1 MLASLQIQNFKS
13 YEDATLYFTPLTFF
27 VGANASG
34 KSNALEALRLLNWL
48 AGGMRLEDI
57 EQAIKKDDSYIR
69 GNIRDLFKDIAKP
82 ITFTCHLPQSEESN
96 WNILTLKIGYKKDRL
111 VFEEEKIS
119 NDAGLSLY
127 HTENKHP
134 SATFYG
140 YPDLVS
146 VSCNN
151 LDSKKT
157 RTSIL
162 CSNQRPAFYQ
172 FESPSLFH
180 NDDKNSQF
188 IIIAISRIFRMNLRN
203 IFFLYPNTN
212 TMRGYATSGDHQIKE
227 DGSNLSSVLSTICKN
242 SDVKRNLLEIIRSI
256 PEQDIKDISFIKND
270 RNDVMLR
277 IHEFFGKNN
286 KKIDVPLLSDGTL
299 RVLCI
304 GAMLLS
310 ADKKSLIIIEEMD
323 NGIHPSRVKSLLQ
336 KISEIALKRSL
347 QILISTHNPALLDA
361 VDDAELKNVI
371 CCYRDSE
378 QGDSRITRLTDIRR
392 FPELM
397 AQDSLG
403 QLVTNQKQDFFLKDK
418 RSEEEYMASVL
429 AWLKELREATKDGYL
444 PH

>member
-1 MLASLQIQNFKS
+1 
-13 YEDATLYFTPLTFF
+13 
-27 VGANASG
+27 
-34 KSNALEALRLLNWL
+34 
-48 AGGMRLEDI
+48 
-57 EQAIKKDDSYIR
+57 
-69 GNIRDLFKDIAKP
+69 
-82 ITFTCHLPQSEESN
+82 
-96 WNILTLKIGYKKDRL
+96 
-111 VFEEEKIS
+111 
-119 NDAGLSLY
+119 
-127 HTENKHP
+127 
-134 SATFYG
+134 
-140 YPDLVS
+140 
-146 VSCNN
+146 
-151 LDSKKT
+151 
-157 RTSIL
+157 
-162 CSNQRPAFYQ
+162 
-172 FESPSLFH
+172 
-180 NDDKNSQF
+180 
-188 IIIAISRIFRMNLRN
+188 
-203 IFFLYPNTN
+203 
-212 TMRGYATSGDHQIKE
+212 MRGYATSGDHQIKE

-256 PEQDIKDISFIKND
+256 PEQDIKDISFIKTD

-403 QLVTNQKQDFFLKDK
+403 QLVTNQKLDFFLKDK